1 MAGVSILNNWNYKG
15 SKPDFDRQQ
24 FATFEEMAA
33 FREDYLPEIYEA
45 YCLED
50 HNKYRFKKTN
60 SVDPKIGK
68 WRIVTEGGI
77 TELPTASATEKGAV
91 KIGERLTMT
100 GEVLSADKQT
110 DENFT
115 KELKDKLTA
124 IDMDTKVDK
133 VDGKGLSTNDLT
145 NELKEQYDKA
155 QENVQSDW
163 DQANQVAD
171 DYIKNKPTKVS
182 DFDND
187 AEFITKAV
195 SDLENYYAKSKVY
208 SKDEIDALLQ
218 AINQFNVYLVE
229 ELPEFDIDDH
239 AIYFCK
245 KEGATTDFYEEF
257 IYVQEVWR
265 KIGDTQI
272 SLDDYYTKTKT
283 DELLAKKLDSDY
295 GPENAG
301 KTVIVNEEGILSL
314 ANVAGGSSVLTRAI
328 KTNVECGGIPSG
340 TNFEVGTSLEDIFNK
355 LLVKYINP
363 SVSLKLS
370 VGSLRAKWNS
380 LTSLTLT
387 SSGSKGTS
395 DIADIKL
402 YDGSTLIETQTTFGA
417 YAYTP
422 ATSITA
428 NTTFKAIVSDVQ
440 GKTAQATSS
449 VSFIIPYYYGVSADA
464 SLTDPTTLTEDLSSK
479 GNKTYKFTA
488 NEKYF
493 YLAYDYSYGSLTSI
507 LDATGFENLG
517 NFTKV
522 GKVTVTKNGKDYDLM
537 VYRSNTVQTQ
547 TNFSLTFKL

>member
-1 MAGVSILNNWNYKG
+1 MAASIIDQFDYKG
-15 SKPDFDRQQ
+15 QKQNFKRDAFD
-24 FATFEEMAA
+24 TIFEMTNFSEN
-33 FREDYLPEIYEA
+33 YLPPIFEAFCYETG
-45 YCLED
+45 L
-50 HNKYRFKKTN
+50 KYRYN
-60 SVDPKIGK
+60 ISNPNDPVLKK
-68 WRIVTEGGI
+68 WREVADGSGD
-77 TELPTASATEKGAV
+77 LPTASATVKGGA
-91 KIGERLTMT
+91 KIGTSLEIKN
-100 GEVLSADKQT
+100 EVLDVKVPT

-115 KELKDKLTA
+115 TELKEKLED
-124 IDMDTKVDK
+124 IDMDTKVD
-133 VDGKGLSTNDLT
+133 VEEGKGLSTNDLT
-145 NELKEQYDKA
+145 DELKEQYDKA
-155 QENVQSDW
+155 QQNVQSDW
-163 DQANQVAD
+163 DQTNQVAD
-171 DYIKNKPTKVS
+171 DYIKNKPTRVS

-195 SDLENYYAKSKVY
+195 SDLENYYIKSKVY
-208 SKDEIDALLQ
+208 SKDEIDSLLM
-218 AINQFNVYLVE
+218 AINQFNVYLVD

-245 KEGATTDFYEEF
+245 KKGATTDFYEEF

-283 DELLAKKLDSDY
+283 DELLAKKLDNDY

-301 KTVIVNEEGILSL
+301 KTVMVNAQGILAL
-314 ANVAGGSSVLTRAI
+314 TETAGGSSVLTQAI

-370 VGSLRAKWNS
+370 VGSLRAKWS
-380 LTSLTLT
+380 PLTSVTLT

-402 YDGSTLIETQTTFGA
+402 YDGSTLIETQTSFGA

-422 ATSITA
+422 AASITA

-440 GKTAQATSS
+440 GKTAQATYS